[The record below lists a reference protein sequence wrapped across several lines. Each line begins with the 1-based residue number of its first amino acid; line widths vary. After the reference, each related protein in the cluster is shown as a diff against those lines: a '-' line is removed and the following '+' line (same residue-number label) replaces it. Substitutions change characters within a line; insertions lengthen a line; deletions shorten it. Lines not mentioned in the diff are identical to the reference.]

1 MASTTDYKL
10 AEDSSIEKK
19 VEISNNEEQCP
30 SNWSSK
36 KLAHHIAESGLG
48 DYSEMIMQHKIT
60 GKLALI
66 LGDQDLKDM
75 GVTVIGDRLRLKE
88 ALGSLK
94 SKSKYSLNS
103 RSHVL
108 WEGVEKRYYND
119 SEKDFATCFGIM
131 PDDPGTYK
139 LTGTHL
145 KIKTVHP
152 LRFGPAHLRCW
163 FEYGLQN
170 VDLTQIA
177 DIDVMTTAAPCPQR
191 VFCCA
196 RGRDVIDIKTNASP
210 RKRVI
215 LLVNEGEGDYVSN
228 MIMTQ
233 AEEASHMDR
242 S

>member
-10 AEDSSIEKK
+10 AEDSSIEKTTEK
-19 VEISNNEEQCP
+19 IANDEQCP
-30 SNWSSK
+30 STWSSK
-36 KLAHHIAESGLG
+36 KLANHIAECGLG
-48 DYSEMIMQHKIT
+48 DYSTMIMQHKIT
-60 GKLALI
+60 GKLALV
-66 LGDQDLKDM
+66 LSDNDFKEM
-75 GVTVIGDRLRLKE
+75 GVTVIGDRLRLKHTI
-88 ALGSLK
+88 GSLK
-94 SKSKYSLNS
+94 SKSKYSLNA
-103 RSHVL
+103 RSQVL

-119 SEKDFATCFGIM
+119 AEKDFATCFGIM

-170 VDLTQIA
+170 VDITQIE

-210 RKRVI
+210 RKRVL

-228 MIMTQ
+228 LIMTQ
-233 AEEASHMDR
+233 AEEALYMDR